1 MNTRPN
7 ASPGAKAL
15 PESSLSLFR
24 RRNFALFWTARMFS
38 TLAVQAESVT
48 IGWQVYTVARHAES
62 VRQSAF
68 LVGMVGL
75 AQFVP
80 LFMLTLVAG
89 ATADRRDRRAIMLI
103 CTGVEIACVLVL
115 VMLSLRRS
123 ASLPPIFGIAAIFGA
138 SRAFLSPASGAMGPM
153 LVSREML
160 PQAISRNSVGDQA
173 CSMIGPWVGGAL
185 CAISPAVA
193 YLGSAGLY
201 AASACSFLW
210 MRANTRPAAQP

>member
-1 MNTRPN
+1 MNTQPN

-15 PESSLSLFR
+15 PESSRSLFR

-80 LFMLTLVAG
+80 LFLLTLIAG
-89 ATADRRDRRAIMLI
+89 ATADRCDRRAIMLA
-103 CTGVEIACVLVL
+103 CTTIEIACVLVL
-115 VMLSLRRS
+115 AALSLHPS
-123 ASLPPIFGIAAIFGA
+123 PSLLPIFCIAALFGA
-138 SRAFLSPASGAMGPM
+138 SRAFLSPASTAMGPM
-153 LVSREML
+153 LVPRE
-160 PQAISRNSVGDQA
+160 
-173 CSMIGPWVGGAL
+173 
-185 CAISPAVA
+185 
-193 YLGSAGLY
+193 
-201 AASACSFLW
+201 
-210 MRANTRPAAQP
+210 